1 MKPVFIIAIVAV
13 AMIGMIVPYSYAV
26 SIAETI
32 QGENIARNTPYG
44 CIPYPIST
52 PQQDNRIHVSLY
64 AYALNYDVNVVIQID
79 GKTKKN
85 QDLPTRS
92 WTPVSGT
99 FTMSEKNSH
108 TLGICLWKSAA
119 GTDTRTLEFN
129 DVNWSTSKVSSPPVP
144 QQQPP
149 QQPQQQPPQQ
159 PQQQPPQQQQ
169 QQQQQQIVGTSSAKA
184 AQDLTDFLILGGIVI
199 VIILLVIV
207 LVKRKNIKSNTSPSP
222 PVSPPPSPPVS
233 PPPSPPPSTPPTD
246 GASTIFFYECPKCQS
261 GDIQNN
267 SDGSV
272 NCPDCGY
279 RG

>member
-1 MKPVFIIAIVAV
+1 MKSVFLIAIVA
-13 AMIGMIVPYSYAV
+13 AAIIGVMFTPV
-26 SIAETI
+26 SVYAETI
-32 QGENIARNTPYG
+32 EGENIGRNG
-44 CIPYPIST
+44 IICITDPIST
-52 PQQDNRIHVSLY
+52 PQQDNRISVSLN
-64 AYALNYDVNVVIQID
+64 AYAVNYDVNVIIQID

-85 QDLPTRS
+85 QDLPMQS

-149 QQPQQQPPQQ
+149 QQPPQQ